1 MRISKKLYTTLIIT
15 VLTVSTLMAAIPMAS
30 AEVTSDP
37 YLVHPYTGVDV
48 TTAAV
53 GDTVKVKAN
62 ATSGQADPF
71 AVVTIYWDSLAGKV
85 LGTTT
90 ADNYGNYSVNVKIP
104 AATAGNHWVIAN
116 DGETESGGAQIAVT
130 PSLTVANIPA
140 YGPTLALPGDE
151 LAVEGHGYAPNDA
164 IVLFLNL
171 TTSMTTSYV
180 ITTPAFTTNGT
191 GSFSGTIIVP
201 AIPMANFGYY
211 VFNATDEASNS
222 ALAYATIDYYIMTYP
237 SSGPT
242 GIEIWIFGRI
252 APSSAY
258 TIRFNGAA
266 IATGTTDSTGSYMAF
281 YTIPAVLSPATYPVD
296 IWWATT
302 NSRSTNFTVSAT
314 PQIFLGATTGI
325 AGTVVDIDG
334 QDFVAGA
341 DITLYFDSTIVNSTD
356 MGTGFGP
363 TGGSYSWTPGQFNE
377 TFVVPAL
384 PPGIYAVSVVDSWGA
399 TSAAGVF
406 FTITPTP
413 LITVET
419 RATQYY
425 QHDLMSLYTWTN
437 IVPTYDIIW
446 EITDPTGNIYIH
458 GLIETGDWSMVSMNN
473 YMVPYYLIRT
483 STYWNNQIPDDAP
496 VGVWNFTAY
505 HYVTSAIV
513 DTNLFSVSAKPT
525 MTTVLNALAANTTAV
540 INEIDECC
548 SNLTTL
554 LTELGANIT
563 AIDGTVATI
572 ETTVG
577 EIDVALEDLDATI
590 TSINDGI
597 VSIDTSLGPISTSL
611 SSLSATISGL
621 DGDLVTIQ
629 TSIGAVQTKL
639 GDTDMVVGLVAGDT
653 AYLKSAIT
661 NMTGTIT
668 DISDGVATIET
679 DVGTLRMD
687 VADIKTDVGAV
698 QTDVEAS
705 LPVTVDM
712 MPVWIAVV
720 LSLIAA
726 IAAIFAVVTIRQ
738 KIAG

>member
-1 MRISKKLYTTLIIT
+1 MRISKKLYTTLIIA

-30 AEVTSDP
+30 AEITSDP
-37 YLVHPYTGVDV
+37 YLVHPYTGADV

-90 ADNYGNYSVNVKIP
+90 ADNYGNYSINVKIP
-104 AATAGNHWVIAN
+104 AATAGTHWIISN
-116 DGETESGGAQIAVT
+116 DGETESGGAQITVT
-130 PSLTVANIPA
+130 PKLTVANIPA

-151 LAVEGHGYAPNDA
+151 LAVTGHGYAPNDD

-171 TTSMTTSYV
+171 TTSMTTSYE

-252 APSSAY
+252 APSTAY

-266 IATGTTDSTGSYMAF
+266 IATGTTDSTGSYMEF

-302 NSRSTNFTVSAT
+302 ESRSTNFEVTAT
-314 PQIFLGATTGI
+314 PTIFLGATIGI

-341 DITLYFDSTIVNSTD
+341 DITLYFDGTIVNSTD

-363 TGGSYSWTPGQFNE
+363 TGSAYGWTLGQFNE
-377 TFVVPAL
+377 TFVVPSL
-384 PPGIYAVSVVDSWGA
+384 PPGVYAVSVVDSWGA

-425 QHDLMSLYTWTN
+425 QHDVMSLYTWTN
-437 IVPTYDIIW
+437 IVPTYDVVW
-446 EITDPTGNIYIH
+446 EITDPTGNVYIG
-458 GLIETGDWSMVSMNN
+458 GLIETYDWSMVSLNN
-473 YMVPYYLIRT
+473 YMVPYYRIRT
-483 STYWNNQIPDDAP
+483 STYWTNQIPDDAP

-505 HYVTSAIV
+505 NSVTSAIV

-554 LTELGANIT
+554 LMELGANIT
-563 AIDGTVATI
+563 AIDGTIATI

-577 EIDVALEDLDATI
+577 EIDVALTDLDATI
-590 TSINDGI
+590 TGFDGDMVTI
-597 VSIDTSLGPISTSL
+597 KTSLGTVQTTV
-611 SSLSATISGL
+611 SSLNADIITIKAGVSGIEGTASSL
-621 DGDLVTIQ
+621 D
-629 TSIGAVQTKL
+629 AVL
-639 GDTDMVVGLVAGDT
+639 GVVAGDT
-653 AYLKSAIT
+653 AYLKSAVANI
-661 NMTGTIT
+661 TGTVT
-668 DISDGVATIET
+668 DVSDGVATIET
-679 DVGTLRMD
+679 ELGTLRMD